1 MIINTYNESSLH
13 KTLKNLYS
21 LNEGDQTEIQQDG
34 HIYDILSKDGTV
46 IEIQTAN
53 LSKLYPKISDAISKN
68 HKCIIV
74 HPIIVKKNI
83 LLLNKNGE
91 KISFRKSPKTESI
104 YSLFRE
110 LTAIY
115 PLLLDKKVTLKI
127 PLISMTEIR
136 IKTDRPLQTVNKKR
150 RFKKDWIKTDKKLEE
165 IHKTVTLNSYK
176 DYLSLLPE
184 TLPETFTSLDLKN
197 ELKKINTLPASA
209 VNMANIMI
217 WVLCK
222 MELIVKTG
230 TKNKFFTYKI
240 NKNYSNQKQ
249 YETFEIVK

>member
-46 IEIQTAN
+46 IEIQTAK
-53 LSKLYPKISDAISKN
+53 LSKLYSKISDAISKN

-74 HPIIVKKNI
+74 HPTIVKKNI

-91 KISFRKSPKTESI
+91 KISLKKKKKTESI

-115 PLLLDKKVTLKI
+115 PLLLD
-127 PLISMTEIR
+127 
-136 IKTDRPLQTVNKKR
+136 
-150 RFKKDWIKTDKKLEE
+150 
-165 IHKTVTLNSYK
+165 
-176 DYLSLLPE
+176 
-184 TLPETFTSLDLKN
+184 
-197 ELKKINTLPASA
+197 
-209 VNMANIMI
+209 
-217 WVLCK
+217 
-222 MELIVKTG
+222 
-230 TKNKFFTYKI
+230 
-240 NKNYSNQKQ
+240 
-249 YETFEIVK
+249 